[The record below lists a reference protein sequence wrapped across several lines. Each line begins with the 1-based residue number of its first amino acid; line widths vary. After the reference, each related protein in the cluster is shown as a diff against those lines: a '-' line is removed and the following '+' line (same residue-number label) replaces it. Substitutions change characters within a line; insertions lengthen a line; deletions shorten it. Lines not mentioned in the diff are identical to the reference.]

1 MTELRRVIELPAAPA
16 VVWERLWDIAAL
28 ASCIP
33 GCDGVEPVEER
44 KRYRATIRD
53 RVGPFRIA
61 IPLDVAVEA
70 AAPDQLSVTAS
81 GRDATLGSPVK
92 VGLKVSLEA
101 RPDGGSRL
109 LVDGRADIGGK
120 LAALGQG
127 VIQRKTK
134 DVLDQ
139 FAANLETLF
148 RSTDAAAV

>member
-1 MTELRRVIELPAAPA
+1 
-16 VVWERLWDIAAL
+16 VWERLWDISAL

-33 GCDGVEPVEER
+33 GCDGVESVEDR

-61 IPLDVAVEA
+61 IPLDVTVED
-70 AAPDQLSVTAS
+70 AAPDQLSVTAI

-92 VGLKVSLEA
+92 VGLKVTLEG
-101 RPDGGSRL
+101 RPEGGSRL
-109 LVDGRADIGGK
+109 RVDGRVDIAGK

-139 FAANLETLF
+139 FATNLEALF
-148 RSTDAAAV
+148 RSTDAPTV